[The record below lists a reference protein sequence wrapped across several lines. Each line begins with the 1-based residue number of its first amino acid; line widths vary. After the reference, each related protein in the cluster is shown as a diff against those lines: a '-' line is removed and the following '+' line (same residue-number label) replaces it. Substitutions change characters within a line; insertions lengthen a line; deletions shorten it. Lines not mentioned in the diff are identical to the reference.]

1 MRPETHVLIGP
12 WCLDGVWDVVPSF
25 DGFDAGPDPLAH
37 PEAQDVAAAQARK
50 LVARLAGRLAG
61 RCNRERGL
69 ELPAAFWDAALA
81 PWLCTAVEVL
91 VERAWRLE
99 ALIRRYR
106 EEPLRVP
113 LRPYEDGRFGD
124 GRAFMRQGVLCPA
137 WNHALLSAL
146 LETRLPPAWRA
157 EPIAPE
163 PARIKADPPP
173 GLRARVRERLRGF
186 VRRSAFCLPFPPI
199 KGFGVGQSLLFSLV
213 LLLNRRRKDR
223 TLPLAAWESVS
234 CPPLPLD
241 LDEAEAE
248 GLILPMLPLSLREA
262 RLPRRARPVA
272 IGTRV
277 ISTAALDDDA
287 YRLRTAL
294 AAAGGCRTA
303 FIQHGGDYG
312 YVRNAVAF
320 PLAEYS
326 RHAFF
331 SWGPL
336 RHGDLPGNL
345 VPLPHAG
352 LARLRGTHRERA
364 PVLLFTGTETALLPY
379 TLKSMPRPEAQFRY
393 REDKARFLEALPAV
407 LRRQTLYR
415 PYFDVPCSLEDA
427 PWVLRRFPDVR
438 RCTGPLEPHLLG
450 CRLLV
455 LDHLGTTLAQA
466 LSAGVPLVLFWRRD
480 IRHYT
485 PEAEVLLDGLRR
497 AGVLCDTPEAEA
509 ARVAAVWD
517 DPTAWRDDPTV
528 RAACAAWA
536 HAFMRT
542 VDGNETPLW
551 VRALRDL

>member
-1 MRPETHVLIGP
+1 MRPETHLVIGP
-12 WCLDGVWDVVPSF
+12 WCLDGVWDEVPPF
-25 DGFDAGPDPLAH
+25 ERFDAGPDPLAR
-37 PEAQDVAAAQARK
+37 PEAQDAAAAQARR

-61 RCNRERGL
+61 RFNRERGL
-69 ELPAAFWDAALA
+69 DLPAAFWDAALA
-81 PWLCTAVEVL
+81 PWLCTAAEVL
-91 VERAWRLE
+91 VERILRLE
-99 ALIRRYR
+99 ALIRRYGR
-106 EEPLRVP
+106 EPLRVP
-113 LRPYEDGRFGD
+113 LRPYGDGRFKDIGD
-124 GRAFMRQGVLCPA
+124 FMRHGVLCPV

-146 LETRLPPAWRA
+146 LEPRLPPTWRA
-157 EPIAPE
+157 EPAASEPVGPAPRS
-163 PARIKADPPP
+163 ASRQD
-173 GLRARVRERLRGF
+173 GRERLRRL
-186 VRRSAFCLPFPPI
+186 VRHAAFALPFPPI
-199 KGFGVGQSLLFSLV
+199 KGFGFGQVLLFSLV
-213 LLLNRRRKDR
+213 LLLNRRRENR
-223 TLPLAAWESVS
+223 TLPLAAWKSEP
-234 CPPLPLD
+234 CPPFPLG

-248 GLILPMLPLSLREA
+248 RLILPMLPLSLREA
-262 RLPRRARPVA
+262 RLPRRARPAA
-272 IGTRV
+272 IRTRV
-277 ISTAALDDDA
+277 LSTAALDDDA

-331 SWGPL
+331 SWGPR
-336 RHGDLPGNL
+336 RHGNLPGNL

-352 LARLRGTHRERA
+352 LARLRGKHRESA

-393 REDKARFLEALPAV
+393 RDDKARFLKALPEG

-427 PWVLRRFPDVR
+427 PWVLRRFPEVR
-438 RCTGPLEPHLLG
+438 RCIGPLEPQLLG

-485 PEAEVLLDGLRR
+485 ADAETLLDGLRH
-497 AGVLCDTPEAEA
+497 AGVLCDTPEAA
-509 ARVAAVWD
+509 AAQVAAVWD
-517 DPTAWRDDPTV
+517 NPIAWRDVPAV

-542 VDGNETPLW
+542 VEGNETPLW
-551 VRALRDL
+551 IRALRDL